1 MQGFDAECD
10 LAYYLLLPEDLQ
22 DFHKRINK
30 LSFTKALSLSV
41 FYVGCQDVCY
51 INGKMTMRGQ
61 AGPSATE
68 RSMDKS

>member
-1 MQGFDAECD
+1 MRFGVLSAAAGE
-10 LAYYLLLPEDLQ
+10 EDVP
-22 DFHKRINK
+22 DFLKRINK

-68 RSMDKS
+68 RSVDRS

>member
-1 MQGFDAECD
+1 MRYGVLSAAAGEEDV
-10 LAYYLLLPEDLQ
+10 PEFL
-22 DFHKRINK
+22 RRMNK

-61 AGPSATE
+61 TGPSATE
-68 RSMDKS
+68 RSVDKS